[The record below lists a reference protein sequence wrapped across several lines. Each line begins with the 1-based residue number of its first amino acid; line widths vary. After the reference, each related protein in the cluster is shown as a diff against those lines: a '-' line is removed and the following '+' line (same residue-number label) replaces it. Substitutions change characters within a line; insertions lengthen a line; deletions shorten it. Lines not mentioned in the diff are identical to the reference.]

1 MNLGRRARFPVRRGC
16 CRSVGMAIRPVRISR
31 LSDEDIRRLASRG
44 LNLEDI
50 RGSVARIIADVKSRG
65 DEALLEYTRL
75 YDGVELDRSRLRITR
90 EEMED
95 AYNSLDGETLKTL
108 EAVHENVKTVCTCM
122 LPEDKVIEPTEG
134 VRIRI
139 VWKPLERVGAYIPGG
154 ANPYPSTVFMT
165 VTPARVAGVDE
176 VVACTPPRNARPE
189 VLAAMKI
196 AGVDQGFRLGGAQ
209 AVAAMAY
216 GTETV
221 PRVDKVVGPGG
232 LYVEAAKRL
241 VYGDVGLDLPAG
253 PSEIAILA
261 DGSADPTLV
270 AVDLLSQAEHPN
282 SSALLVTTSERLASE
297 VSKLLGE
304 MAEPRL
310 LESLKRGGVFI
321 AEDME
326 DALNFLNLYA
336 PEHLEVF
343 VENPEEVLRMVRNV
357 GSVFLAPLT
366 PAVLGDYATGVSHVL
381 PTGGAARFSSALTP
395 LDFLK
400 VLTVQEVDGEGFK
413 RLRMVAEKLAE
424 VEGLRWHGE
433 ALRARRV

>member
-1 MNLGRRARFPVRRGC
+1 MVV
-16 CRSVGMAIRPVRISR
+16 SPVRIGS
-31 LSDEDIRRLASRG
+31 LAEEDIRRLMSRG

-50 RGSVARIIADVKSRG
+50 RSSAARIIADVKSRG

-75 YDGVELDRSRLRITR
+75 YDRVELDRSQLRITR

-95 AYNSLDGETLKTL
+95 AYNSLDQETL
-108 EAVHENVKTVCTCM
+108 EALKIVYENVKIVSSSM

-134 VRIRI
+134 VRIRVI
-139 VWKPLERVGAYIPGG
+139 WKPLERVGAYIPGG
-154 ANPYPSTVFMT
+154 INPYPSTVFMT

-176 VVACTPPRNARPE
+176 VIVCTPPRNAKPE

-196 AGVDQGFRLGGAQ
+196 SGVDEGFRIGGAQ
-209 AVAAMAY
+209 AIAAMAY

-221 PRVDKVVGPGG
+221 PKVDRIVGPGG

-261 DGSADPTLV
+261 DESADPKLI

-282 SSALLVTTSERLASE
+282 SSALLVTTSERLALD

-310 LESLKRGGVFI
+310 LESLKKGGIFI

-326 DALNFLNLYA
+326 EALNFLNLYA
-336 PEHLEVF
+336 PEHLELF
-343 VENPEEVLRMVRNV
+343 VENPEKILHMVRNA
-357 GSVFLAPLT
+357 GSVFLT
-366 PAVLGDYATGVSHVL
+366 PSTPTVLGDYATGVSHVL
-381 PTGGAARFSSALTP
+381 PTGGAAKFSSGLTP
-395 LDFLK
+395 LNFLK
-400 VLTVQEVDGEGFK
+400 VLTVQEVDGRGFK
-413 RLRMVAEKLAE
+413 RLSEVAEKLARL
-424 VEGLRWHGE
+424 EGLRWHGE